1 MSVGW
6 TDQEIAKQVA
16 NSLPGGCSVNL
27 GIGLPT
33 LVADSIGQEKLV
45 IIHSENGLIGMGPD
59 PEPGKVDP
67 DIVNAGKKPVT
78 LIKGAAIVHQA
89 DSFSFIRGGRLDFSV
104 LGALQVARN
113 GDLANWRVPGSKG
126 VGGVGGAMDL
136 AVGAKFVYV
145 MMRQLDKN
153 GHSKLVEKCDF
164 PLTAR
169 GCVSKIFTEL
179 GVIECRNDQFV
190 VLELAPGVSQER
202 MRSSI
207 GTGCTFELR

>member
-6 TDQEIAKQVA
+6 TDEEIATLVA
-16 NSLPGGCSVNL
+16 KDFPDGCSVNL

-33 LVADSIGQEKLV
+33 LVASVIDPDKLV

-59 PEPGKVDP
+59 PEHGKLDP
-67 DIVNAGKKPVT
+67 DIVNAGKKSVT

-104 LGALQVARN
+104 LGALQVASN
-113 GDLANWRVPGSKG
+113 GDLANWRVPGAKG

-136 AVGAKFVYV
+136 AVGAKCVYI
-145 MMRQLDKN
+145 MMRQIDKN
-153 GHSKLVEKCDF
+153 GKSKLVKLCDF
-164 PLTAR
+164 PLTAHA
-169 GCVSKIFTEL
+169 CVSKIFTEL
-179 GVIECRNDQFV
+179 GVIECRDGQFV
-190 VLELAPGVSQER
+190 VIELAPSVSVEM

-207 GTGCTFELR
+207 DASCLFELT